1 MVVEL
6 VPLCELREL
15 LALGLC
21 FFDLL
26 FRDEL
31 FLDVTHDEVVVF
43 EWCPPCL
50 HILPI
55 EHGPK
60 VPKRFACNKQH
71 MPHAL
76 VFIIAVRWIREPPLH
91 LSPHISLD
99 VLRDFPPIIICY
111 RHLLP
116 DYTGTLVAEGAND
129 DSWLQGLSFRPYL
142 VYQMRVLNSK

>member
-1 MVVEL
+1 VVVEL
-6 VPLCELREL
+6 IPLCELREL

-50 HILPI
+50 HVLPI

-60 VPKRFACNKQH
+60 VVKRFAYNK
-71 MPHAL
+71 
-76 VFIIAVRWIREPPLH
+76 
-91 LSPHISLD
+91 
-99 VLRDFPPIIICY
+99 
-111 RHLLP
+111 
-116 DYTGTLVAEGAND
+116 
-129 DSWLQGLSFRPYL
+129 
-142 VYQMRVLNSK
+142 